1 MNRIQ
6 VNYQQN
12 MLRAEDMKSTK
23 TCAGNV
29 KTLEGWRRG
38 GGSVCHFRW
47 LNANTKGG
55 RQEKDE

>member
-1 MNRIQ
+1 
-6 VNYQQN
+6 
-12 MLRAEDMKSTK
+12 MKSTK